1 LRLLLDEMYPQSI
14 AEQLRRDGHDAIAVT
29 ERPEL
34 RSFIDPD
41 LFATAQQERR
51 AVITENIADFVPLA
65 DHADQRNQ
73 PHHGLVLV
81 DPAKYQR
88 GSPRTIGRIVS
99 ALEALLAE
107 HPAEEAT
114 SARHWL

>member
-1 LRLLLDEMYPQSI
+1 MKLLIDEMYPQSI
-14 AEQLRRDGHDAIAVT
+14 AEQLLRRGHDAIALT

-34 RSFIDPD
+34 RSLTDPD
-41 LFATAQQERR
+41 VFAIAQHERR
-51 AVITENIADFVPLA
+51 AVMTENIADFVPLA
-65 DHADQRNQ
+65 DHTDQRNQ

-88 GSPRTIGRIVS
+88 GTPRTIGRLVTE
-99 ALEALLAE
+99 LDALLAE
-107 HPAEEAT
+107 HPSQEAT